1 MFYENKVFLGLR
13 PATLL
18 KKRLW
23 HWCFP
28 VNSAKFRRTLFFY
41 RTPLNG
47 RLVTEF
53 PQTRGPSLTA
63 IHPINTA
70 GLFNYNAYKKLQV
83 VRRYHHF
90 PVILITLSSI
100 FSHTF
105 QAQTLFPIHL
115 SWSQT
120 SCTSSGP
127 SQKEKKSSVSLFN
140 DQVIIF
146 PARNPPQ
153 KCFRANLPVIIIP
166 YFKNYYIPQ
175 EL

>member
-70 GLFNYNAYKKLQV
+70 GLFNYNAYKKLHV

-90 PVILITLSSI
+90 LLSLLPCRVFFPTHFKPRLFSQYTSPSRKPLAGPVDLSKRKKNLRYPYSTTRLSSFQLGTHHRSASEQI
-100 FSHTF
+100 FRS
-105 QAQTLFPIHL
+105 
-115 SWSQT
+115 
-120 SCTSSGP
+120 
-127 SQKEKKSSVSLFN
+127 
-140 DQVIIF
+140 
-146 PARNPPQ
+146 
-153 KCFRANLPVIIIP
+153 
-166 YFKNYYIPQ
+166 
-175 EL
+175 

>member
-1 MFYENKVFLGLR
+1 MFYKNKVFLGLR

-105 QAQTLFPIHL
+105 QAQTLPNTPLLVANLLHVQWTLSKRKKIFGIPIQRPGYHL
-115 SWSQT
+115 SS
-120 SCTSSGP
+120 
-127 SQKEKKSSVSLFN
+127 
-140 DQVIIF
+140 
-146 PARNPPQ
+146 
-153 KCFRANLPVIIIP
+153 
-166 YFKNYYIPQ
+166 
-175 EL
+175 

>member
-1 MFYENKVFLGLR
+1 MFYKNKVFLGLR

-115 SWSQT
+115 L
-120 SCTSSGP
+120 
-127 SQKEKKSSVSLFN
+127 V
-140 DQVIIF
+140 
-146 PARNPPQ
+146 
-153 KCFRANLPVIIIP
+153 ANLLHVQWTLSKRKKIFGIP
-166 YFKNYYIPQ
+166 IQRPGYH
-175 EL
+175 LSS